1 VHKFSIQKTLRNS
14 LSNNSVGF
22 LIYQSSHNQMV
33 KPNPSEL
40 LELAPKGFF
49 REMGVQQMA
58 ACVFCSMR
66 VDEYK
71 DPQLHQVT

>member
-1 VHKFSIQKTLRNS
+1 
-14 LSNNSVGF
+14 
-22 LIYQSSHNQMV
+22 MV

-49 REMGVQQMA
+49 QEMGVQQMA